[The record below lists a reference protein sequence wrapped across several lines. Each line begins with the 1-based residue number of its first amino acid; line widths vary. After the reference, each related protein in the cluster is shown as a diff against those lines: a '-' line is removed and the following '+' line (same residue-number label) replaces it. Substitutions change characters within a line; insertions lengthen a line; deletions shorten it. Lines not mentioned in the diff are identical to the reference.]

1 MEPSTSKFPGE
12 DTSSLPKQQLQT
24 ISFTTYSVFDF
35 FAPQLTT
42 W

>member
-12 DTSSLPKQQLQT
+12 DTSSLPKQLQT